1 MAPCDRL
8 VVTVTGSICGVM
20 PTATLVANSSASMT
34 LPLVAALMAKTAGA
48 ITSIRRTSSMETL
61 ETPRSNALFSPRPL
75 SILAMPPR

>member
-1 MAPCDRL
+1 M
-8 VVTVTGSICGVM
+8 TGNICGVM
-20 PTATLVANSSASMT
+20 PTATLVANSSASMA

-48 ITSIRRTSSMETL
+48 MTSIRRTRSIETL

>member
-8 VVTVTGSICGVM
+8 EVTMTGSICGVM

-34 LPLVAALMAKTAGA
+34 LPLVATLMAKTAGA
-48 ITSIRRTSSMETL
+48 ITSIRRTSNMETL